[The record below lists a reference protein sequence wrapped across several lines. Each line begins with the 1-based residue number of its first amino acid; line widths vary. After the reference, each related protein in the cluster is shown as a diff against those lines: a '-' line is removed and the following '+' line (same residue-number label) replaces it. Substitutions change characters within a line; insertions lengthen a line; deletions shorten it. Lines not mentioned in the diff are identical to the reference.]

1 MSSNEASLGKARS
14 VSSSFK
20 ESLSPLLNRR
30 QKHYR
35 KKKVTPKSFTPEER
49 RRYYNSKRRSLR
61 PRNFK
66 ESLSPESSYS
76 SRNNSDPIVEVLT
89 EGNFESSVCPVLNPD
104 EIICF
109 DFCVRVLRVQK
120 ITCGRNKG
128 TPLISV
134 FIEILNNFPEIIG
147 DLSRRNSLIILQYLR
162 LFNPPLDKP
171 PLKYGISIDTVIL
184 YSQKLFSSYIK
195 IPDGEGC
202 ELNSVLSGFL
212 FNFLNQIAYEETSVD
227 RKIGF
232 GLGSKILLHYIEAKD
247 KTNTYNNSNDFKQ
260 VLVSSAIEEIALKVL
275 LENGEAVVCCIHSPY
290 AGDILLRNGKTV
302 EVKATVDTYKAQ
314 DKFKAS
320 MKKSIRSNVE
330 LSLGVYGGDQ
340 ATCTV
345 VAGKIH
351 GCFRTFKLDQT
362 SGEVS
367 TGPTSKSCEITDF
380 FNSTLQPA
388 FVDAFRLSG
397 ITNPLLTTCPDLK
410 DLLQTDN
417 NTQNYINFGSVVR
430 GTGLGGASA
439 PRSFTREQYKP
450 PSSGR
455 RGASSHKS
463 SPGGGASAPR
473 SYPTKKNSEQKKM
486 WTRREPI
493 ANDSK
498 FTGVIKKII
507 RKEGKYGSHR
517 FGFITSDKRDYYFNL
532 KDYDDFEEGD
542 KVLFVIITR
551 ENGKV
556 EAINV
561 KKKPGTGFVKKTKKK
576 KGRKKSSSKK
586 KKQKN

>member
-1 MSSNEASLGKARS
+1 MSSKRKSSKSKKTSSNNN
-14 VSSSFK
+14 SSFETSINRK
-20 ESLSPLLNRR
+20 LRETAKNTAFRVLNN
-30 QKHYR
+30 
-35 KKKVTPKSFTPEER
+35 SEE
-49 RRYYNSKRRSLR
+49 NNTQELNET
-61 PRNFK
+61 NFK
-66 ESLSPESSYS
+66 QL
-76 SRNNSDPIVEVLT
+76 
-89 EGNFESSVCPVLNPD
+89 VCPVLNQD

-109 DFCVRVLRVQK
+109 DFCVRVLEVQK
-120 ITCGRNKG
+120 ITCARNKG

-134 FIEILNNFPEIIG
+134 FIEVLNNFPEIIG

-162 LFNPPLDKP
+162 LFNPPVDKP
-171 PLKYGISIDTVIL
+171 PLKYGISIDTVTL

-195 IPDGEGC
+195 IPDGESC

-232 GLGSKILLHYIEAKD
+232 GLGSKILLHYIEAKN

-290 AGDILLRNGKTV
+290 AGDILLRNGKTA
-302 EVKATVDTYKAQ
+302 EVKATVDSYKAR
-314 DKFKAS
+314 DKFEAS

-345 VAGKIH
+345 VTGKIH
-351 GCFRTFKLDQT
+351 GCFRTFKLDQS
-362 SGEVS
+362 SGKVS
-367 TGPTSKSCEITDF
+367 TGPTSKSCEITEF

-430 GTGLGGASA
+430 GTGSGRGYSD
-439 PRSFTREQYKP
+439 PRSFTREHYKP

-455 RGASSHKS
+455 RAASYHKS
-463 SPGGGASAPR
+463 SPGRGASASR

-493 ANDSK
+493 ANNRK

-507 RKEGKYGSHR
+507 RKEGKYGIHR
-517 FGFITSDKRDYYFNL
+517 FGFITSDEIDYYFNL

-551 ENGKV
+551 ENGKI

-561 KKKPGTGFVKKTKKK
+561 KKLSGVGFIKKTKKK

-586 KKQKN
+586 KKKKFENN